1 MSKVYQQFNSVTGVA
16 GVAFGGGGGG
26 GRRSRRRRKESRET
40 SSTTNAFS
48 DSGPAWESEQRK
60 TGNSNSLMNAKM
72 QEDIRI
78 NPPDHART
86 IGNVAGVTGLIVI
99 RANPAIGATATVV
112 GLVANN
118 WP

>member
-1 MSKVYQQFNSVTGVA
+1 
-16 GVAFGGGGGG
+16 
-26 GRRSRRRRKESRET
+26 
-40 SSTTNAFS
+40 
-48 DSGPAWESEQRK
+48 
-60 TGNSNSLMNAKM
+60 MNAKM